1 MLSAHPR
8 CRFCWPVPSLLASR
22 SCRGARTEGLHWWP
36 AERTTPKH
44 TRKTVIYCHG
54 HAEATRENQVLLFIP
69 DSVVWGKTPVFW
81 ASSICQSRNV
91 RGLPEKRCDA
101 RSRFSHVYSYRT
113 SDPNAVLGLPAYR
126 PVLVNGGC
134 RMSTIGKVRLSGN
147 LGVAALPPLT
157 AKESFSQCYATRV
170 MEVCPAIRPS

>member
-44 TRKTVIYCHG
+44 TRKTIIYCHG
-54 HAEATRENQVLLFIP
+54 HAEAPRENQVLLFIP

-101 RSRFSHVYSYRT
+101 RSRFSHVFLSDFRSERSPRT
-113 SDPNAVLGLPAYR
+113 ARVPSSTGQWRMPYVYNREGSVVRQSRCRRPTPAHR
-126 PVLVNGGC
+126 KGKFFPVLCNPCNG
-134 RMSTIGKVRLSGN
+134 SLSSN
-147 LGVAALPPLT
+147 
-157 AKESFSQCYATRV
+157 
-170 MEVCPAIRPS
+170 